1 MQKFERPKF
10 TIDSSTESNT
20 YGKFLISPL
29 ERGFG
34 TTLGNALRRV
44 MLSSLPGAAVYS
56 IKIDNIFH
64 EFSSIKGVKEDVTMM
79 ILNIKNL
86 IIKVE
91 NDESYTLRI
100 NATGPCTVTAGDI
113 ELPTGVSILNP
124 ELVIAH
130 LDKGGK
136 LDMELRAKSGRGYVS
151 ADENKRAY
159 QNSSMGIGTIY
170 TDAIYTPV
178 TKVNFNV
185 EPTRVGQNVKYDAL
199 TMEIW
204 TDGSIKPEESIA
216 LAAKYLNDHFE
227 LLKTLD
233 PKGES
238 AESSVKDKAA
248 EVDTKTT
255 HMSIEDLDLTVRS
268 YNCLKRANI
277 VTVEELTQKTEE
289 EMSRV
294 RNLGKKSL
302 KEVKEKLAGLGLG
315 FKTPEV

>member
-10 TIDSSTESNT
+10 TIDSNTESDT

-64 EFSSIKGVKEDVTMM
+64 EFSSIKGVKEDVSMM

-100 NATGPCTVTAGDI
+100 NATGPCTVTAGDV

-204 TDGSIKPEESIA
+204 TDGSIKPTS
-216 LAAKYLNDHFE
+216 
-227 LLKTLD
+227 
-233 PKGES
+233 KG
-238 AESSVKDKAA
+238 
-248 EVDTKTT
+248 T
-255 HMSIEDLDLTVRS
+255 
-268 YNCLKRANI
+268 
-277 VTVEELTQKTEE
+277 
-289 EMSRV
+289 
-294 RNLGKKSL
+294 
-302 KEVKEKLAGLGLG
+302 
-315 FKTPEV
+315 